1 LSTRIGLDMKMGFMD
16 NSYKNDKWRLQKKEV
31 TGPIMKIDELPLL
44 SFKVFYGF
52 K

>member
-1 LSTRIGLDMKMGFMD
+1 
-16 NSYKNDKWRLQKKEV
+16 NSYKNEKWRLQKKEV
-31 TGPIMKIDELPLL
+31 TGPKMEIDEMPIF